1 MKQRK
6 KNVSGRRKQRILS
19 GILAVLIVVALAVGL
34 MPNDQVYA
42 AEKTSDGNT
51 TGSYTQ
57 NLGDNSS
64 TRYAGRVW
72 TDKTVY
78 TEDATFSGDGGNV
91 TIQNDSDFLV
101 AYSALATTQ
110 NITGKSSVPV
120 DVVFVIDNSNSM
132 DTDLT
137 RQQTRLQATVAAV
150 NTSIAKVME
159 SHPDSRVAVVVYGSS
174 AHTLLPLGH
183 YDPMPSG
190 NYIAVDGNFTGGN
203 SSYTEFSASESHTL
217 YMQGANRGTNIHM
230 GVDTGLDILKSA
242 SDIGEGATKHVP
254 ALILLSDGAATYSG
268 GNNSNWWDPSGSAG
282 TGSDT
287 NNAHALK
294 VAMNAQYNKQQVNQ
308 HYGIE
313 DSESSTACKI
323 YTIGM
328 GIEQLNAGRDRSD
341 YYRAQMAL
349 DPGTHLTDN
358 NDVAN
363 AIEDAWDW
371 YINGKRVETG
381 PWWDPTYETTYTPE
395 LNGYTF
401 EHPRTG
407 DISTIA
413 YNDGYYSAENA
424 EDVTNVFDDITSEIV
439 SASAQAPTQIT
450 GDPLKSGYLTYT
462 DPIGEYMEVK
472 DIKSIIYGGQE
483 FTQKSSSTSGNTTT
497 YTFSGDKIESPVY
510 GELNVSLIEISVTKD
525 DDGNETLTV
534 KIPAAAIPLRVNT
547 VDIDENGAITNT
559 NNNAYPARI
568 LYTVGAREGVDLE
581 TLEGVSDDYISANM
595 TEDGQYVNFYSNKY
609 SGKTKDSKT
618 VGDAT
623 VTLTPAET
631 NPFFYVQENTPLYTA
646 KNTNSPA
653 TSVQNDDTL
662 YYFQITYYEGNQ
674 EVTTWVSRPGSTF
687 YVNGSSANTLITVD
701 GQMNIKQGAPRL
713 GYLTDFAQ
721 SKSENNTNT
730 AEQVFHPV
738 YDGNGQFTV
747 YLGNNGVLQANAP
760 KSLTVE
766 KDVAA
771 GEGLT
776 APDADFTFEVTV
788 ATKADTTGEAIL
800 TDADGQTTDQ
810 ELTFDA
816 DGKTT
821 FTLKDG
827 QSMEILNIGEGVD
840 YTVKEINLP
849 AGFTSDQADNTKT
862 GTVSGTDEDNV
873 VTFTNTYNV
882 TEVTTEDLGIT
893 LGGTKSITGRDFQAD
908 DEFVFTIA
916 PAQATPNAPLPTEDI
931 DQDGSATTATVNPTS
946 GDEVS
951 FEFGDVT
958 FTKPGEYRYV
968 IRETTGTLPGVDYDG
983 ALYRVN
989 IIVEDN
995 GDGTMSLASVDGG
1008 LTGTGNVNYPT
1019 NPFIQIWD
1027 GEQAGAVVSDVAF
1040 ENNYSATDAKATIQG
1055 MKVLNAT
1062 NSDRILAD
1070 DDFTFT
1076 VEALG
1081 YNTDGGDQ
1089 FSQVPAGDPEQPMPA
1104 ETEVKNVAN
1113 GNVIFG
1119 EMTFTQDMIGN
1130 TYGYKITEKLPQ
1142 GVDENNPTLNGV
1154 TYDTS
1159 EKIVKVTVTRSDEG
1173 GEEHVVAT
1181 VTPNDGTAEAAK
1193 NFTFTNKYEP
1203 SSITIGEDTDNAITV
1218 QKTFTGRT
1226 WNDSDEFK
1234 YTLTALDGAP
1244 APDQT
1249 TLSIG
1254 KPASGT
1260 SNTATFGD
1268 IIFEKEGTYKYEI
1281 TETKGNLG
1289 GVDYDEHTATVTV
1302 TVTENEA
1309 EGTLS
1314 AEVSYDNS
1322 KAENDSDKAV
1332 QDAAAFTNT
1341 YKAVFDA
1348 DTTVNLNG
1356 TKELTG
1362 KDLTDSA
1369 FYFIVDPQ
1377 ETASGGHAPTG
1388 ESLAWNPNKA
1398 DGSIQLLK
1406 NVTYTEAGEY
1416 VYIIRE
1422 QIPSN
1427 KALGMTYDES
1437 EYRVTVTVTD
1447 DQQGNLTA
1455 SEPKIEKKA
1464 AGAADYV
1471 EADAVKFENSYEPLS
1486 ITIAPL
1492 QITKV
1497 LDGDRN
1503 TPLQDG
1509 EFSFEMSVVSA
1520 DPEDGITLPQQTVVE
1535 NKADGTVPFGD
1546 ITFTKVGTYKVQVKE
1561 VVPND
1566 ADKVPGV
1573 TYDTHVRTTTFT
1585 VTDNDGQ
1592 LAVQRS
1598 GYDGSRTFT
1607 NKYTTTGT
1615 VTGATDLEVTKN
1627 FEGRANDQ
1635 WLDTDEFT
1643 FTLTAGD
1650 EDTTNA
1656 IEAGKVELPDN
1667 AGELKIA
1674 ADTAD
1679 HKAAFGNIIFNAP
1692 GEYTFKI
1699 TETKGSIPGVDYDGH
1714 EATFTV
1720 TATDKG
1726 DGTLDISTDIN
1737 KEALTFTNTYNPDG
1751 ASLADDTALQVTKK
1765 VAGAA
1770 TEEDFNF
1777 NLKLT
1782 SGNAANVLVGG
1793 ADGTA
1798 ITDAGIQVSTGEGGF
1813 TDGQEKTVSFG
1824 ALTFTAA
1831 GDYTFTVSEVEADG
1845 NVPDGWTYDDSD
1857 KTITVHVTDEGFD
1870 GQLDIAADGGVEG
1883 NNPTFYNTYYKPEDA
1898 KSAEDAEG
1906 NDISGDMLGVG
1917 DELTY
1922 TIDWVNN
1929 ATDENGVPVKATIV
1943 VTDTIPAG
1951 TELVEDSIS
1960 NGGELAGGTIT
1971 WTFED
1976 QEPAASGTVSFKV
1989 RVTEEAAG
1997 TTIKNDAEIQIGDN
2011 DPKTSTVVNPV
2022 PGKQETTDPDKI
2034 GEGTVLTYEIT
2045 FTNTDGDNASANVVD
2060 TLTKGQGYNANSAT
2074 VKIGDGAATAVEPAV
2089 TGDAVSGQTLTWDL
2103 TGLADNAQV
2112 TITFDVTITRD
2123 AGAEVDNTATVN
2135 GHKTNTTTT
2144 PYPSDDKKDVTFADE
2159 PEISIDGKLVG
2170 VGDELTYVIDW
2181 AADKDGEVTVTDKI
2195 PAGTKLAEGEDAISD
2210 DGVEKDGTITW
2221 NLGKKSEGD
2230 KGTVTFMVVVTDDAV
2245 NHDPI
2250 TNQATIQIGENDPKT
2265 TNEVTTDFPKKEVAA
2280 EEGDEDGLQV
2290 GDALTYTIEYRNDK
2304 DTAATV
2310 TVTDVLPDGL
2320 TYVDGSASVPEGAA
2334 FKAEGQTLTWTIEN
2348 AAAGAAGTVTFQAV
2362 VNENATVVKDPV
2374 TNKATITVGDDEY
2387 TTNTTGG
2394 DDDVYTG
2401 DLTITKEIALTE
2413 GQGTEIDADK
2423 EFTFTVTLKGT
2434 NHEPLTGTYKYTV
2447 GEGEAKDLAFGE
2459 NGQATLKLKHGES
2472 AVIADLPEGASYSVA
2487 EADYT
2492 ADGYTTKTPDNAKG
2506 TITKD
2511 GVTVD
2516 FINTYKPGGV
2526 IIGGE
2531 DTEAG
2536 IQVQKTFTGRE
2547 WKAEDSFE
2555 FTIKNTEKPESV
2567 ENAPMPAETKVT
2579 INGEGAAD
2587 GVNTAAFGEMSF
2599 DTIGKYVY
2607 EITEAN
2613 GGETIK
2619 GITYDG
2625 HTAVVTVNVTD
2636 AGNGKLT
2643 AEVTYDNSEAAEAD
2657 QKVENAAAFTNTYD
2671 AASTGDKVPA
2681 GFTLTKEFT
2690 GHEWTEDYAFEFI
2703 MSPKSGKLADG
2714 TEVAV
2719 ADIPMPKAD
2728 ENVGVTVENGN
2739 AHKTVSG
2746 PQEGTTANF
2755 DFGNITY
2762 DKAGTYVY
2770 EVKEA
2775 KAGTTEK
2782 GVTYSGNTATITVT
2796 VTDKDA
2802 SGASTGQLVATAT
2815 VEGGT
2820 FKNTYEANAN
2830 YNAAAKSGLDITK
2843 KLNNRN
2849 MTAGQFTFTIEATGD
2864 NAADAAKKLNIADGT
2879 TVEVKN
2885 AAGDAG
2891 DAVSVVGN
2899 PFETMIFDETDDGVT
2914 YTYTIKEEGKS
2925 GEGEY
2930 AGYKLDD
2937 TTYTVNITATDKGD
2951 GTMTVTTDVN
2961 GTKYTDERATAAFV
2975 NTYDAGEVTV
2985 GAEGDAQIVAN
2996 KTLKND
3002 DIANYD
3008 GAFKFQVTSG
3018 DVVVAEGTNDKNGNI
3033 TFDNITYT
3041 TENLA
3046 AAATADGSTEVGK
3059 ANLDTT
3065 GEADVYTFTYSVSE
3079 VTDSLPGG
3087 VSYNSGKTNVTVT
3100 VTDDRHGKLDVEVGY
3115 KDGATSVE
3123 FVNTYGEGT
3132 DGTAE
3137 LNLKGNKKIVPDEGL
3152 TDAPDPIDG
3161 TYTFEITG
3169 NAASDGTPA
3178 PMPQAVTTTN
3188 QKGAVEFGPII
3199 FTMENVFGTTQ
3210 TTQDVTVEEEQ
3221 TVEETTVEGETTP
3234 AEGEAEAVAG
3244 EEAAVTEG
3252 ETVTAGVTNA
3262 NEGIELQT
3270 AGRTKTFIYI
3280 IKETAGSMPGVTND
3294 TSEKTVIVTV
3304 TDEGDGKISVVA
3316 TPDQGADEGN
3326 DFTFTNVYN
3335 VEHETSSPTGDGG
3348 FTITKTLTGRDL
3360 KAGEFE
3366 FRLEAT
3372 DSDWWTAPTNP
3383 AAADGEAAQITF
3395 GDIQFTKPGDY
3406 TYTLKEVKGNAAGV
3420 DYDDTAY
3427 TVIAY
3432 VTDKDADG
3440 NYTGKLTVTWE
3451 ILGATDKTVA
3461 FKNTYTADPTSV
3473 SLGAGKLIKGR
3484 DLKAGEFSFLLT
3496 DADGKEIDTAKNEE
3510 NGAVTF
3516 KTITFDKAG
3525 TYSYEIKEVL
3535 PKDDDSKTDG
3545 IQSGNVTYDEN
3556 IYHVTV
3562 DVKDNTEKG
3571 CLEAT
3576 VTYEDSDG
3584 TPVFVNTYTEPK
3596 KETPAGGDG
3605 GGTIL
3610 GVKTGDV
3617 AEILPLLIVMAAAIV
3632 VIIAMSV
3639 ILIRRRRR

>member
-1 MKQRK
+1 M
-6 KNVSGRRKQRILS
+6 
-19 GILAVLIVVALAVGL
+19 
-34 MPNDQVYA
+34 
-42 AEKTSDGNT
+42 
-51 TGSYTQ
+51 
-57 NLGDNSS
+57 
-64 TRYAGRVW
+64 
-72 TDKTVY
+72 
-78 TEDATFSGDGGNV
+78 
-91 TIQNDSDFLV
+91 
-101 AYSALATTQ
+101 
-110 NITGKSSVPV
+110 
-120 DVVFVIDNSNSM
+120 
-132 DTDLT
+132 
-137 RQQTRLQATVAAV
+137 
-150 NTSIAKVME
+150 
-159 SHPDSRVAVVVYGSS
+159 
-174 AHTLLPLGH
+174 
-183 YDPMPSG
+183 
-190 NYIAVDGNFTGGN
+190 
-203 SSYTEFSASESHTL
+203 
-217 YMQGANRGTNIHM
+217 
-230 GVDTGLDILKSA
+230 
-242 SDIGEGATKHVP
+242 
-254 ALILLSDGAATYSG
+254 
-268 GNNSNWWDPSGSAG
+268 
-282 TGSDT
+282 
-287 NNAHALK
+287 
-294 VAMNAQYNKQQVNQ
+294 
-308 HYGIE
+308 
-313 DSESSTACKI
+313 
-323 YTIGM
+323 
-328 GIEQLNAGRDRSD
+328 
-341 YYRAQMAL
+341 
-349 DPGTHLTDN
+349 
-358 NDVAN
+358 
-363 AIEDAWDW
+363 
-371 YINGKRVETG
+371 
-381 PWWDPTYETTYTPE
+381 
-395 LNGYTF
+395 
-401 EHPRTG
+401 
-407 DISTIA
+407 
-413 YNDGYYSAENA
+413 
-424 EDVTNVFDDITSEIV
+424 
-439 SASAQAPTQIT
+439 
-450 GDPLKSGYLTYT
+450 
-462 DPIGEYMEVK
+462 
-472 DIKSIIYGGQE
+472 
-483 FTQKSSSTSGNTTT
+483 
-497 YTFSGDKIESPVY
+497 
-510 GELNVSLIEISVTKD
+510 
-525 DDGNETLTV
+525 
-534 KIPAAAIPLRVNT
+534 
-547 VDIDENGAITNT
+547 
-559 NNNAYPARI
+559 
-568 LYTVGAREGVDLE
+568 
-581 TLEGVSDDYISANM
+581 
-595 TEDGQYVNFYSNKY
+595 
-609 SGKTKDSKT
+609 
-618 VGDAT
+618 
-623 VTLTPAET
+623 
-631 NPFFYVQENTPLYTA
+631 
-646 KNTNSPA
+646 
-653 TSVQNDDTL
+653 
-662 YYFQITYYEGNQ
+662 
-674 EVTTWVSRPGSTF
+674 
-687 YVNGSSANTLITVD
+687 
-701 GQMNIKQGAPRL
+701 
-713 GYLTDFAQ
+713 
-721 SKSENNTNT
+721 
-730 AEQVFHPV
+730 
-738 YDGNGQFTV
+738 
-747 YLGNNGVLQANAP
+747 
-760 KSLTVE
+760 
-766 KDVAA
+766 
-771 GEGLT
+771 
-776 APDADFTFEVTV
+776 
-788 ATKADTTGEAIL
+788 
-800 TDADGQTTDQ
+800 
-810 ELTFDA
+810 
-816 DGKTT
+816 
-821 FTLKDG
+821 
-827 QSMEILNIGEGVD
+827 
-840 YTVKEINLP
+840 
-849 AGFTSDQADNTKT
+849 
-862 GTVSGTDEDNV
+862 
-873 VTFTNTYNV
+873 
-882 TEVTTEDLGIT
+882 
-893 LGGTKSITGRDFQAD
+893 
-908 DEFVFTIA
+908 
-916 PAQATPNAPLPTEDI
+916 
-931 DQDGSATTATVNPTS
+931 
-946 GDEVS
+946 
-951 FEFGDVT
+951 
-958 FTKPGEYRYV
+958 
-968 IRETTGTLPGVDYDG
+968 
-983 ALYRVN
+983 
-989 IIVEDN
+989 
-995 GDGTMSLASVDGG
+995 
-1008 LTGTGNVNYPT
+1008 
-1019 NPFIQIWD
+1019 
-1027 GEQAGAVVSDVAF
+1027 
-1040 ENNYSATDAKATIQG
+1040 
-1055 MKVLNAT
+1055 
-1062 NSDRILAD
+1062 
-1070 DDFTFT
+1070 
-1076 VEALG
+1076 
-1081 YNTDGGDQ
+1081 
-1089 FSQVPAGDPEQPMPA
+1089 
-1104 ETEVKNVAN
+1104 
-1113 GNVIFG
+1113 
-1119 EMTFTQDMIGN
+1119 
-1130 TYGYKITEKLPQ
+1130 
-1142 GVDENNPTLNGV
+1142 
-1154 TYDTS
+1154 
-1159 EKIVKVTVTRSDEG
+1159 
-1173 GEEHVVAT
+1173 
-1181 VTPNDGTAEAAK
+1181 
-1193 NFTFTNKYEP
+1193 
-1203 SSITIGEDTDNAITV
+1203 
-1218 QKTFTGRT
+1218 
-1226 WNDSDEFK
+1226 
-1234 YTLTALDGAP
+1234 
-1244 APDQT
+1244 
-1249 TLSIG
+1249 SIG

-1260 SNTATFGD
+1260 SNTATFGE
-1268 IIFEKEGTYKYEI
+1268 ITFEKEGTYKYEI
-1281 TETKGNLG
+1281 TETKGKLG
-1289 GVDYDEHTATVTV
+1289 GVDYDEHTATVIV
-1302 TVTENEA
+1302 TVTEDTA
-1309 EGTLS
+1309 TGTLS
-1314 AEVSYDNS
+1314 AKVEYDNS
-1322 KAENDSDKAV
+1322 AAENDSDKAV

-1341 YKAVFDA
+1341 YKAVFNT

-1356 TKELTG
+1356 TKKLTG

-1388 ESLAWNPNKA
+1388 ESAAWNPNKA

-1455 SEPKIEKKA
+1455 STPKIEKKA
-1464 AGAADYV
+1464 AGAADYTEV
-1471 EADAVKFENSYEPLS
+1471 DAVKFENSYEPLS

-1561 VVPND
+1561 VVPDD

-1726 DGTLDISTDIN
+1726 DGTLDISTNLN
-1737 KEALTFTNTYNPDG
+1737 KADLTFTNTYNPDG

-1782 SGNAANVLVGG
+1782 KGNAANVLVGG

-1798 ITDAGIQVSTGEGGF
+1798 ITNDGITVSTGEGGF

-1824 ALTFTAA
+1824 ALAFTAA

-1845 NVPDGWTYDDSD
+1845 TVPDGWTYDNSD

-1898 KSAEDAEG
+1898 KSAEDADG

-1929 ATDENGVPVKATIV
+1929 ATDENGAPVKATVV

-1960 NGGELAGGTIT
+1960 EGGKLAGGTIT

-1989 RVTEEAAG
+1989 RVTEAAAG
-1997 TTIKNDAEIQIGDN
+1997 TTVKNDAEIKIGDN

-2022 PGKQETTDPDKI
+2022 PGKQETTDPDEI
-2034 GEGTVLTYEIT
+2034 GEGTVLTYKIT

-2060 TLTKGQGYNANSAT
+2060 TLTKGQVYKENSAT
-2074 VKIGDGAATAVEPAV
+2074 VKIGDGTATAAEPTV
-2089 TGDAVSGQTLTWDL
+2089 TGDAASGQSLTWDL
-2103 TGLADNAQV
+2103 AGLADNAQV

-2195 PAGTKLAEGEDAISD
+2195 PAGTKLAEGENAISD
-2210 DGVEKDGTITW
+2210 GGVEKDGTITW
-2221 NLGKKSEGD
+2221 KLGKKSEGD
-2230 KGTVTFMVVVTDDAV
+2230 KGTVTFTVVVTDDAV

-2290 GDALTYTIEYRNDK
+2290 GDTLTYTIEYRNDK
-2304 DTAATV
+2304 DAVATV

-2434 NHEPLTGTYKYTV
+2434 NDEPLTGTYKYTV

-2567 ENAPMPAETKVT
+2567 ENAPMPAETTVT

-2599 DTIGKYVY
+2599 DTIGEYVY

-2625 HTAVVTVNVTD
+2625 HTAVVTVKVTD

-2643 AEVTYDNSEAAEAD
+2643 AEVTYDNSKAAEAD
-2657 QKVENAAAFTNTYD
+2657 QKVDNAAAFTNTYKPDEVIIGGEDTAAGITVQKTLAGRAWESGDEFKFEITRGESNDNGPLPDVKEIYTRGTDGSEDSVRAAFGSMTFTKEMLDGAMTKDFVYTVTETSVDENGVKVDPNKTRTVTVTITDDGEGALSAEVKYDNATEASAEADKAVTDAAAFTNTYD
-2671 AASTGDKVPA
+2671 AEAASAVPA

-2690 GHEWTEDYAFEFI
+2690 GHEWTKDYSFEFI
-2703 MSPKSGKLADG
+2703 MSPKSGTLADG
-2714 TEVAV
+2714 TEATE
-2719 ADIPMPKAD
+2719 IPMPNAD
-2728 ENVGVTVENGN
+2728 DNAGVTIDGDGN

-2746 PQEGTTANF
+2746 PQEGTTADF
-2755 DFGNITY
+2755 DFGTITY

-2770 EVKEA
+2770 KVKEA
-2775 KAGTTEK
+2775 KAGTTDK

-2796 VTDKDA
+2796 VTDKDTA
-2802 SGASTGQLVATAT
+2802 GVSTGQLTATAT
-2815 VEGGT
+2815 VVGGT
-2820 FKNTYEANAN
+2820 FTNTYEAKAD
-2830 YNAAAKSGLDITK
+2830 YNADGAGGLDITK

-2849 MTAGQFTFTIEATGD
+2849 MTGDQFTFTIEATGD
-2864 NAADAAKKLNIADGT
+2864 NAADAAKKLGITEGT
-2879 TVEVKN
+2879 TTTVKN
-2885 AAGDAG
+2885 AAGNAG
-2891 DAVSVVGN
+2891 EAVSVVGN
-2899 PFETMIFDETDDGVT
+2899 PFENMTFDETDDGVT

-2925 GEGEY
+2925 GEGDY
-2930 AGYKLDD
+2930 AGYTLDD
-2937 TTYTVNITATDKGD
+2937 TTYTVKITATDKGD
-2951 GTMTVTTDVN
+2951 GTMTVKTDVN
-2961 GTKYTDERATAAFV
+2961 GTEYTDTRATVAFE
-2975 NTYDAGEVTV
+2975 NTYKSGDVTV
-2985 GAEGDAQIVAN
+2985 GVQGDAQIVAH

-3018 DVVVAEGTNDKNGNI
+3018 NVVVAKGTNDANGNI

-3065 GEADVYTFTYSVSE
+3065 GDKDVYTFTYSVSE
-3079 VTDSLPGG
+3079 VTGNLPGG
-3087 VSYNSGKTNVTVT
+3087 VTYNSGNTNVTVT
-3100 VTDDRHGKLDVEVGY
+3100 VTDDRHGKLSVEVSYTG
-3115 KDGATSVE
+3115 DATSVE

-3132 DGTAE
+3132 GGTAE

-3152 TDAPDPIDG
+3152 TEAPTLTDG

-3169 NAASDGTPA
+3169 RAADDGTPA
-3178 PMPQAVTTTN
+3178 PMPTAVTTTN
-3188 QKGAVEFGPII
+3188 QNGAVAFGPIT

-3221 TVEETTVEGETTP
+3221 TSEDTMIETET
-3234 AEGEAEAVAG
+3234 EVEAETEVEDETAVEAET
-3244 EEAAVTEG
+3244 EEAASENPDAVVEEEQTSEDTASETQDVTVEEEQTS
-3252 ETVTAGVTNA
+3252 ETSDVTVDETAAVGVTSTDA
-3262 NEGIELQT
+3262 GIELQT
-3270 AGRTKTFIYI
+3270 AGRTKTFTYI

-3294 TSEKTVIVTV
+3294 TSEKTITVKV
-3304 TDEGDGKISVVA
+3304 TDEGDGKISVAA
-3316 TPDQGADEGN
+3316 TPAQGADEGN

-3335 VEHETSSPTGDGG
+3335 VEPETSSPTGDGG
-3348 FTITKTLTGRDL
+3348 FTITKTLTGRDM

-3395 GDIQFTKPGDY
+3395 GDIQFNKPGDY
-3406 TYTLKEVKGNAAGV
+3406 TYTLKEVKGSAAGV

-3427 TVIAY
+3427 TVIAH

-3451 ILGATDKTVA
+3451 IQGAEDKTVA
-3461 FKNTYTADPTSV
+3461 FENTYTADPTSV

-3484 DLKAGEFSFLLT
+3484 DLKAGEFSFQLT
-3496 DADGKEIDTAKNEE
+3496 DKDGKSIDIAKNEK

-3516 KTITFDKAG
+3516 KTISFDKPG
-3525 TYSYEIKEVL
+3525 TYSYEISEVL
-3535 PKDDDSKTDG
+3535 PQDDDSKTEG
-3545 IQSGNVTYDEN
+3545 IQRSNVTYDEN

-3562 DVKDNTEKG
+3562 DVKDNSDKG

-3584 TPVFVNTYTEPK
+3584 APVFVNTYTEP
-3596 KETPAGGDG
+3596 EEPVVESPAVDDGGDG
-3605 GGTIL
+3605 GDDRGPAQ
-3610 GVKTGDV
+3610 TGDSTSV
-3617 AEILPLLIVMAAAIV
+3617 GITVFALLASLAAMTASFT
-3632 VIIAMSV
+3632 MM
-3639 ILIRRRRR
+3639 IRRRRR

>member
-1 MKQRK
+1 M
-6 KNVSGRRKQRILS
+6 
-19 GILAVLIVVALAVGL
+19 LIVVALAVGL

-42 AEKTSDGNT
+42 AERTSDGNT

-137 RQQTRLQATVAAV
+137 EQQTRLEATVAAV
-150 NTSIAKVME
+150 NTSIATVME
-159 SHPDSRVAVVVYGSS
+159 SHPESRVAVVVYGSS

-190 NYIAVDGNFTGGN
+190 NYIAVDGSFTGN
-203 SSYTEFSASESHTL
+203 NRSYTEFSASESHTL
-217 YMQGANRGTNIHM
+217 LMQGADRGTNIHM

-242 SDIGEGATKHVP
+242 TDIGEGATKHVP

-268 GNNSNWWDPSGSAG
+268 DNNSNWWDPSGSEG

-313 DSESSTACKI
+313 DPESSTACKI

-328 GIEQLNAGRDRSD
+328 GIEQLRETGWGANNND
-341 YYRAQMAL
+341 YHRAQMAL
-349 DPGTHLTDN
+349 DPGAHLTDDN
-358 NDVAN
+358 NVAN
-363 AIEDAWDW
+363 AIKDAWDW
-371 YINGKRVETG
+371 YINGKEVQTG
-381 PWWDPTYETTYTPE
+381 GPFWDPTYETTYTPE
-395 LNGYTF
+395 LNSYTF
-401 EHPRTG
+401 RHPAAYPSDPANPE
-407 DISTIA
+407 DITTIA

-439 SASAQAPTQIT
+439 SASAQAPTQIEG

-472 DIKSIIYGGQE
+472 DIKSIIYGGKE
-483 FTQKSSSTSGNTTT
+483 FTQKTPSQSGNTTT
-497 YTFSGDKIESPVY
+497 YTFTGEKIESPVY
-510 GELNVSLIEISVTKD
+510 GELDVSSIEISVTKD
-525 DDGNETLTV
+525 DNGNETLTV

-547 VDIDENGAITNT
+547 VDIDENGAIKNT

-595 TEDGQYVNFYSNKY
+595 TEDGQYVNFYSNMY
-609 SGKTKDSKT
+609 SGNTKDSKT

-653 TSVQNDDTL
+653 TSVKNDDTP
-662 YYFQITYYEGNQ
+662 YYFQITYYEGN
-674 EVTTWVSRPGSTF
+674 EEKPEWVSRPGSTF
-687 YVNGSSANTLITVD
+687 YVNGSSENTLINVN
-701 GQMNIKQGAPRL
+701 GQANIKQGAPRL

-721 SKSENNTNT
+721 SKSENTTNT

-747 YLGNNGVLQANAP
+747 YLGNNGVLKADAP

-776 APDADFTFEVTV
+776 APDAEFEFEVTV
-788 ATKADTTGEAIL
+788 ASKADTTGDAIL
-800 TDADGQTTDQ
+800 TDADGQTTDK

-827 QSMEILNIGEGVD
+827 QSMKILNIGEGVN

-849 AGFTSDQADNTKT
+849 AGFTSNQADNTKT
-862 GTVSGTDEDNV
+862 GTVSATDADNV

-916 PAQATPNAPLPTEDI
+916 PAQATPDAPLPTEDT

-946 GDEVS
+946 GNKVS

-958 FTKPGEYRYV
+958 FDKPGEYRYV
-968 IRETTGTLPGVDYDG
+968 ITENTGTLPGVDYDR

-989 IIVEDN
+989 IIVKDN
-995 GDGTMSLASVDGG
+995 GDGTLSLASVDGG
-1008 LTGTGNVNYPT
+1008 LTGDGNVSYPK

-1027 GEQAGAVVSDVAF
+1027 GEQAGAVVDAVAF
-1040 ENNYSATDAKATIQG
+1040 ENHYSATSAEATIQG
-1055 MKVLNAT
+1055 MKVLNST

-1076 VEALG
+1076 IEALG
-1081 YNTDGGDQ
+1081 YNTDDGDTFNQ
-1089 FSQVPAGDPEQPMPA
+1089 IPAGDPAQPMPA
-1104 ETEVKNVAN
+1104 TTEVKNVAN

-1159 EKIVKVTVTRSDEG
+1159 EKIVKVTVTRSNEG

-1203 SSITIGEDTDNAITV
+1203 SSITIGKNTDNAITV

-1226 WNDSDEFK
+1226 WNDSDTFE
-1234 YTLTALDGAP
+1234 YTLKALDGAP
-1244 APDQT
+1244 APADGT

-1260 SNTATFGD
+1260 SNTAMFGD
-1268 IIFEKEGTYKYEI
+1268 ITFVKEGVYKYEI

-1289 GVDYDEHTATVTV
+1289 GVTYDKHTATVTV
-1302 TVTENEA
+1302 TVTEDVA
-1309 EGTLS
+1309 TGTLS
-1314 AEVSYDNS
+1314 AKVEYDNTS
-1322 KAENDSDKAV
+1322 AENDNDKAV
-1332 QDAAAFTNT
+1332 TNASAFTNT

-1356 TKELTG
+1356 NKELTG
-1362 KDLTDSA
+1362 KTLTDNA

-1377 ETASGGHAPTG
+1377 ETASGGHAPMG
-1388 ESLAWNPNKA
+1388 DSVAWNPNKA

-1464 AGAADYV
+1464 AGAADYTEV
-1471 EADAVKFENSYEPLS
+1471 DAVKFENSYEPLS

-1503 TPLQDG
+1503 TLLQDG

-1561 VVPND
+1561 VVPDD

-1627 FEGRANDQ
+1627 FKGRANDQ

-1643 FTLTAGD
+1643 FTLTAGN

-1656 IEAGKVELPDN
+1656 IGEGKVELPEN

-1720 TATDKG
+1720 TATDKD
-1726 DGTLDISTDIN
+1726 DGTLDISTDLN
-1737 KEALTFTNTYNPDG
+1737 KADLTFTNTYNPDG

-1770 TEEDFNF
+1770 TEENFNF
-1777 NLKLT
+1777 NLTLT

-1798 ITDAGIQVSTGEGGF
+1798 ITDKGITVSTGEGF

-1831 GDYTFTVSEVEADG
+1831 GDYIFTVSEVEADE
-1845 NVPDGWTYDDSD
+1845 NVPDGWTYDNSD

-1870 GQLDIAADGGVEG
+1870 GQLDIAAEGGVEG

-1929 ATDENGVPVKATIV
+1929 ATDENGAPVKATVV

-1951 TELVEDSIS
+1951 TELVEGSIS
-1960 NGGELAGGTIT
+1960 KGGELAGDTIT

-1997 TTIKNDAEIQIGDN
+1997 TTVKNDAEIQIGDN

-2022 PGKQETTDPDKI
+2022 PGKQETTNPNEI

-2060 TLTKGQGYNANSAT
+2060 TLTKGQVYNANSAT
-2074 VKIGDGAATAVEPAV
+2074 VKIGDGEATATEPGV
-2089 TGDAVSGQTLTWDL
+2089 TGDAASGQTLTWNL

-2181 AADKDGEVTVTDKI
+2181 AADEEGKVTVTDKI

-2210 DGVEKDGTITW
+2210 GGVEKDGTITW
-2221 NLGKKSEGD
+2221 NLGKKNAGD
-2230 KGTVTFMVVVTDDAV
+2230 KGTVTFTVVVTDDAV

-2250 TNQATIQIGENDPKT
+2250 TNQATIQIGDNDPKT

-2290 GDALTYTIEYRNDK
+2290 GDTLTYTIEYRNDK

-2320 TYVDGSASVPEGAA
+2320 TYVDNSASVPEGAA
-2334 FKAEGQTLTWTIEN
+2334 FEADGQTLTWTIED
-2348 AAAGAAGTVTFQAV
+2348 AAAGAEGTVTFQAV

-2434 NHEPLTGTYKYTV
+2434 NDEPLTGTYKYTV
-2447 GEGEAKDLAFGE
+2447 GEGEAKDLDFDE
-2459 NGQATLKLKHGES
+2459 NGQATLTLKHGES

-2599 DTIGKYVY
+2599 DTIGEYVY
-2607 EITEAN
+2607 EITETN

-2625 HTAVVTVNVTD
+2625 HTAVVTVEVTD

-2643 AEVTYDNSEAAEAD
+2643 AKVIYDNSKATEAD
-2657 QKVENAAAFTNTYD
+2657 QKVTDAAAFTNTYD
-2671 AASTGDKVPA
+2671 AASTGNAVPT

-2690 GHEWTEDYAFEFI
+2690 GHEWTADYSFEFI
-2703 MSPKSGKLADG
+2703 MSPVSGKLADG
-2714 TEVAV
+2714 TEATE
-2719 ADIPMPKAD
+2719 IPMPKAD
-2728 ENVGVTVENGN
+2728 DNAGVTIDADGN
-2739 AHKTVSG
+2739 AHKTIRG
-2746 PQEGTTANF
+2746 PQEKTTVNF
-2755 DFGNITY
+2755 DFGTITY

-2802 SGASTGQLVATAT
+2802 SGASTGQLAATASIDNVKFT
-2815 VEGGT
+2815 
-2820 FKNTYEANAN
+2820 NTYKAGAD
-2830 YNAAAKSGLDITK
+2830 YNVQGAGGLDITK
-2843 KLNNRN
+2843 QLNNRN
-2849 MTAGQFTFTIEATGD
+2849 MTAEQFTFTIEATGD
-2864 NAADAAKKLNIADGT
+2864 NAEKAAEKLNIADGT
-2879 TVEVKN
+2879 TATVKN
-2885 AAGDAG
+2885 AAGNAG
-2891 DAVSVVGN
+2891 EAVSVVGN
-2899 PFETMIFDETDDGVT
+2899 PFETMSFDETDDGVT
-2914 YTYTIKEEGKS
+2914 YTYTIKEEGTS
-2925 GEGEY
+2925 GEGDY
-2930 AGYKLDD
+2930 AGYTLDG
-2937 TTYTVNITATDKGD
+2937 TTYTVSITATDNGD
-2951 GTMTVTTDVN
+2951 GTLKVKTVVNDGTTD
-2961 GTKYTDERATAAFV
+2961 KEYTNERATVAFE
-2975 NTYDAGEVTV
+2975 NTYKADDVTV
-2985 GAEGDAQIVAN
+2985 GAEGEAQIVAH

-3018 DVVVAEGTNDKNGNI
+3018 NVVVAEGTNDRNGNI
-3033 TFDNITYT
+3033 TFGNITYT

-3100 VTDDRHGKLDVEVGY
+3100 VTDDRHGKLSVEVGY
-3115 KDGATSVE
+3115 TDDATSVE

-3137 LNLKGNKKIVPDEGL
+3137 LNLKGNKKIVPGEGL
-3152 TDAPDPIDG
+3152 TEAPDPIDG
-3161 TYTFEITG
+3161 TYTFEIRG
-3169 NAASDGTPA
+3169 NAAADGTQA
-3178 PMPQAVTTTN
+3178 PMPAETTATN
-3188 QKGAVEFGPII
+3188 KSGAVEFGPIT

-3221 TVEETTVEGETTP
+3221 TAEETT
-3234 AEGEAEAVAG
+3234 AED
-3244 EEAAVTEG
+3244 
-3252 ETVTAGVTNA
+3252 ETVTAGVSNV

-3270 AGRTKTFIYI
+3270 AGRTKTFTYI
-3280 IKETAGSMPGVTND
+3280 IKETAGSMAGVTND
-3294 TSEKTVIVTV
+3294 PFEKTVIVTV
-3304 TDEGDGKISVVA
+3304 TDEGDGKISVKA

-3335 VEHETSSPTGDGG
+3335 VVPETSSPTGDGG
-3348 FTITKTLTGRDL
+3348 FTITKTLTGRDM
-3360 KAGEFE
+3360 KTGEFA

-3395 GDIQFTKPGDY
+3395 GDIQFNKPGDY

-3427 TVIAY
+3427 TVIAH

-3451 ILGATDKTVA
+3451 IPGTTDKTVA

-3525 TYSYEIKEVL
+3525 TYSYEIREVL
-3535 PKDDDSKTDG
+3535 PEDDDSKTDG
-3545 IQSGNVTYDEN
+3545 IQSSNVTYDEN

-3584 TPVFVNTYTEPK
+3584 APVFVNTYTEPK
-3596 KETPAGGDG
+3596 KETPAGNDG